1 MGSGAGRKGRREGGA
16 RTRRRVGLL
25 VAAAVGLIA
34 LAWLVEW
41 RAVGGVST
49 PQGPG
54 AVAVAGAPPGY
65 SVQVVRDGEVVR
77 DFTPEE
83 LGSLPQREI
92 VADGKEQNGPAVLV
106 VLEAAG
112 VSEFER
118 LDVVGMGLRDDGRL
132 TLAVT
137 EIDDDVI
144 LDFSDRGTFKLVS
157 PEMDWRDRVRDV
169 TELRI
174 ID

>member
-1 MGSGAGRKGRREGGA
+1 MGSGAGQKGRREGGA
-16 RTRRRVGLL
+16 RTQRRVGLL
-25 VAAAVGLIA
+25 VVAAVGLIA

-49 PQGPG
+49 PHAPG
-54 AVAVAGAPPGY
+54 ASSAAGAPPGY

-83 LGSLPQREI
+83 LDSLPQREI
-92 VADGKEQNGPAVLV
+92 LSYGKEQNGPPVLA

-112 VSEFER
+112 VSGFAR
-118 LDVVGMGLRDDGRL
+118 LKVIGMGLRDDGRL
-132 TLAVT
+132 TLTAA

-144 LDFSDRGTFKLVS
+144 LDFSDRGTLKLVS